1 MTTNTE
7 TFIVTVM
14 EPAQYTVQAKNA
26 HDAHGQALEQ
36 AKYAG
41 AKIVYTKDHQVAPR
55 VLGVHQP

>member
-1 MTTNTE
+1 MQNE

-26 HDAHGQALEQ
+26 HDAHGKALEQ
-36 AKYAG
+36 AKYSG
-41 AKIVYTKDHQVAPR
+41 AKIVSIKNHQVAPR